1 MSRFGWMTLA
11 TVVLASTTWSFAQRG
26 DRSQGKRPG
35 DTLPATGCFVF
46 GSFDGLEAHEADWQ
60 QTAAYAS
67 LVNSGFLESIENYI
81 VSQLDAQGLAD
92 DEAEETLRDV
102 VTHFR
107 DHGGALAVYGSD
119 FASRETDQADKNSGI
134 PAPDVVLAFAHGNEM
149 FDQVS
154 AAYDL
159 LLSRGLLPPSMQAEE
174 DGDGYVLGEGN
185 QSITVW
191 VDNDVFYVT
200 GPPEMAD
207 SVKRRMAAGGP
218 AVVEHAL
225 YSQSGSCSR
234 GFIDVEAILNRVSDV
249 VGPSPKGFSVR
260 EIADKLGLGGLKALV
275 AEATFNGAAVDH
287 VCRVLIDSENAGLFD
302 PARNESMTL
311 RDLPK
316 LPKDVAAFGFTR
328 FDLLGLYDDLLQRIR
343 SAASEFDSAEELL
356 ELDSGLANA
365 EAALGFPVRDI
376 FAGFG
381 DILGAYDQTD
391 AGLLA
396 PPIVLVA
403 SVRDRGSIA
412 KVFRS
417 FVTKGME
424 EADDNLT
431 LTEANEDGYDRLT
444 ISTGTPISVSLGLSD
459 DWAVIAMTPSYLT
472 DFFKREAN
480 DKAGWSADADI
491 LARRPE
497 LNGEFQGISYVDV
510 AGSWKDGLGL
520 LPMAF
525 AGISQATGNNVPLPR
540 LPRTRTITRP
550 MFPNVGVTIA
560 TEEGLVSRSSQSVFS
575 LGNRFSASGTNIG
588 VIGVGTALLLP
599 AVQAARE
606 AARRTTSK
614 NNLKMFGLA
623 MHNYHDTFGAFPA
636 GTIADSADAV
646 EDRLAWTVSV
656 APFLDMN
663 RISKEFD
670 TGLPWDA
677 ESNLEAA
684 GKLASGTFLNP
695 SMGETTTVDGE
706 PVSHFAGCAGVGEGA
721 ELLPVTHKRAGMFGA
736 NRATKMRDILDGT
749 SNTLMIGEVD
759 SQLGAWTA
767 GGTPTMRAFTQKPY
781 INGPDGFGGN
791 HPGGSQFVFGDGS
804 VRFLSENVDSS
815 VAEALMTIRGG
826 EVIGEF

>member
-1 MSRFGWMTLA
+1 MSRFGWITLTA
-11 TVVLASTTWSFAQRG
+11 VVLASATWSFAQRG
-26 DRSQGKRPG
+26 DRTQGVRPG
-35 DTLPATGCFVF
+35 NTLPASGCLVF
-46 GSFDGLEAHEADWQ
+46 GSFDGLKTHETEWQ
-60 QTAAYAS
+60 QTAAHAS
-67 LVNSGFLESIENYI
+67 LVKSGFLESIENYI
-81 VSQLDAQGLAD
+81 SSQLEAQGLDD
-92 DEAEETLRDV
+92 DEAETTLRDV

-107 DHGGALAVYGSD
+107 DHGGALAVYGSQQTGESD
-119 FASRETDQADKNSGI
+119 GTVGT
-134 PAPDVVLAFAHGNEM
+134 PVPDVVLAFGHGNEM

-174 DGDGYVLGEGN
+174 DGDGYVLGEGD

-225 YSQSGSCSR
+225 YPQSSACSR
-234 GFIDVEAILNRVSDV
+234 AFVDVEATLNKVSDV
-249 VGPSPKGFSVR
+249 VGPSPMGFTVR

-275 AEATFNGAAVDH
+275 TEASFNGAAVDH
-287 VCRVLIDSENAGLFD
+287 VCHVLIDSENAGLFD
-302 PARNESMTL
+302 PARNQPMTL
-311 RDLPK
+311 KDLPK
-316 LPKDVAAFGFTR
+316 LPNDVAAFGFTR

-343 SAASEFDSAEELL
+343 TAASEFDAAEPLL
-356 ELDSGLANA
+356 ELDEGLADA
-365 EAALGFPVRDI
+365 EAELGFPVRDI

-403 SVRDRGSIA
+403 SVRDRGTIA

-417 FVTKGME
+417 FVTKGMDG
-424 EADDNLT
+424 ADDNVT
-431 LTEANEDGYDRLT
+431 LTEAAEDGYDRIT

-472 DFFKREAN
+472 DFFKRETN
-480 DKAGWSADADI
+480 DKAGWSADADV

-550 MFPNVGVTIA
+550 MFPNVGVTVV
-560 TEEGLVSRSSQSVFS
+560 TKEGLESRSSQSVFT
-575 LGNRFSASGTNIG
+575 LGNRFSASGTTNIG

-606 AARRTTSK
+606 AARRAASK
-614 NNLKMFGLA
+614 NNLKQLGLA
-623 MHNYHDTFGAFPA
+623 MHNYHDRFGSFPA

-656 APFLDMN
+656 GPYLDMN
-663 RISKEFD
+663 GIDQAFD
-670 TGLPWDA
+670 KGLPWDA
-677 ESNLEAA
+677 EPNLAA
-684 GKLASGTFLNP
+684 ATKFVSKVFLNP
-695 SMGETTTVDGE
+695 SMGETTTIDGE
-706 PVSHFAGCAGVGEGA
+706 QVSHFAGCAGVGEGA
-721 ELLPVTHKRAGMFGA
+721 ELLPVTDKRAGMFGA
-736 NRATKMRDILDGT
+736 DRVTKMRDILDGT

-767 GGTPTMRAFTQKPY
+767 GGAATMRAFTQKPY

-804 VRFLSENVDSS
+804 VRFISENIDSS

-826 EVIGEF
+826 EVIGAF